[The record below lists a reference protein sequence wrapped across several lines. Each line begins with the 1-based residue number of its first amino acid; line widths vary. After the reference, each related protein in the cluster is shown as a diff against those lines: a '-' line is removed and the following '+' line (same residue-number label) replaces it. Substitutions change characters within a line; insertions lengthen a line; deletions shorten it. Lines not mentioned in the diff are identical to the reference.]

1 MRKRAHLMRR
11 ATVVSV
17 VAFAAVLIGCSSV
30 PAPPRIVGAA
40 GSANEARMADG
51 ALSSS
56 YAVPSFVLAPGVGVA
71 AGEADAWRW
80 PTVDVD
86 EVADLAARLGVPG
99 DPVAIPADQGGGW
112 RVGGDTDEMF
122 VNVSSGGSWWMSPQG
137 MASVSVC
144 TTPAVPV
151 DPVDDGAGSSDAIVG
166 VAECEPLGPGVVLP
180 SDDEL
185 VATARGVFGD
195 GAELSLLE
203 ASPRW
208 KGLEATYLVDGVPSG
223 VTGIYTV
230 GDGGTSASGM
240 LGSPERLGPY
250 PTLSAE
256 EALARIGAGGGYA
269 MPMAGAG
276 RSTGSVAGDVP
287 VSSDSGGAGVDGV
300 SGEGGGA
307 VSPGFIGSGA
317 VPAEDPTMSIEPVP
331 EPFGGPDVVSE
342 VVTLVSVERTFV
354 PFVDVDGL
362 TWALPGYRYTDATD
376 SWWTAVAVTDEF
388 FGVAD
393 VDVAEPPVTDL
404 PEPMPIDAAPDVT
417 VVEGSG
423 ASGPDFDADLGAIV
437 GLPEVEAIESLS
449 AKGLTVR
456 VVERDGESFVISR
469 DYRGDRVNLVVT
481 NGMVVSATVY

>member
-1 MRKRAHLMRR
+1 
-11 ATVVSV
+11 
-17 VAFAAVLIGCSSV
+17 
-30 PAPPRIVGAA
+30 
-40 GSANEARMADG
+40 MADG

-71 AGEADAWRW
+71 GGEADAWRW
-80 PTVDVD
+80 PTVDAD
-86 EVADLAARLGVPG
+86 EVAGLAARLGVPG

-122 VNVSSGGSWWMSPQG
+122 LNVSSGGSWWMSPQG
-137 MASVSVC
+137 MASISVC
-144 TTPAVPV
+144 TTPAAPV

-166 VAECEPLGPGVVLP
+166 VAECEPVGPGAVLP

-185 VATARGVFGD
+185 VATARSVFGD

-203 ASPRW
+203 ASPGW

-223 VTGIYTV
+223 VTGIYAV

-240 LGSPERLGPY
+240 LGLPERLGPY

-256 EALARIGAGGGYA
+256 EALARIGTGGGYA
-269 MPMAGAG
+269 IPMAGAG

-287 VSSDSGGAGVDGV
+287 VSSDSDGAGVDGV

-317 VPAEDPTMSIEPVP
+317 VPAEDPAMSFEPVP

-354 PFVDVDGL
+354 PFVDVDGV

-404 PEPMPIDAAPDVT
+404 PEPMPIDTAPDVT
-417 VVEGSG
+417 VVEGPDAG
-423 ASGPDFDADLGAIV
+423 GPGFDADLSNIV

-456 VVERDGESFVISR
+456 VVERDGESFVITR